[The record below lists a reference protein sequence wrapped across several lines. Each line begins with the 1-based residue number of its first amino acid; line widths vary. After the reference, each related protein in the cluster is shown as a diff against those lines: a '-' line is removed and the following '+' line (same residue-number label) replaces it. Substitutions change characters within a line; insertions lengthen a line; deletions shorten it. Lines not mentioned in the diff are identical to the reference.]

1 MHGRRGVLI
10 AIGVLA
16 LLTGSST
23 GAFALVDDFE
33 TDFWL
38 PYTDFLLGDKAS
50 AGYAS
55 TFARS
60 GTRSFHV
67 DISGYSILDFGSAY
81 GYAVFPIQG
90 AAMTELRVSILY
102 DHLED
107 TTASNWDAYAAG
119 VALDLLDKD
128 FRNLDRVRYVTAY
141 QASRKL
147 SLCGPTKSDVV
158 LAPPSGLGVWTD
170 LARNPAADFPAA
182 HWQSAKFVRVAIGFL
197 CTAGL
202 QGASYSLYFDDFM
215 FDTDGRD
222 ADADGL
228 SDLDEESRVYS
239 MSVTS
244 GSTPV
249 PIPSSGTATIEIHAP
264 PVDGIVQWAGVGLE
278 IEHPRPDG
286 LSVELAIPGKPG
298 TQLLWDPGFHARG
311 AAILEPT
318 TGAALRGT
326 VEVRGRAWH
335 ADPFVDLYVD
345 GVWIADMRGLEDG
358 SFLIPWSSDSW
369 PEGGHRLRVIAQAM
383 EGGDF
388 VSRTSEEI
396 GVTVDRTP
404 PLLELTRPAQGAVV
418 RGLAAIEAGA
428 HDDRGLAEVA
438 LQVDGIPADV
448 RREPPFTFFYETTN
462 LVPGAHTFRVRALDR
477 AGNEAVRQVDVR
489 VGPTL
494 EGVPLPCAP
503 VCSRAAAT
511 SGNLPPP
518 AAPRAP
524 LALPLPSGD
533 RLEIVEGFRAPW
545 VAQVVRTD
553 RGVSLILDAM
563 RDPSSPVLDGLVG
576 STFAAANFTNVPQ
589 WQVVVRDFGTGQEGD
604 VRVAR
609 ILLAARTSPAN
620 PDTDADGLKDG
631 AERSSTGTVPV
642 LRDVD
647 ADLLTDGTE
656 ITSRDI
662 PFIVDGVAS
671 VRTIRTDPLDFD
683 TDGDGL
689 PDGAE
694 LLPGDPQNPS
704 DPTVPDMDRDGLSD
718 GAERTVFGSDPT
730 RTDTDDDTLS
740 DLTEVTPRS
749 LELEIDGIL
758 EVRSV
763 TTSPA
768 SPDTDFDGLR
778 DDLEWDG
785 LSQYGFPTDPSD
797 PDTDHDG
804 LSDADELAGL
814 NRRPTNPLEPDTD
827 GDGLIDGLDLSPT
840 ELWDLQWQG
849 TFHPGMI
856 RFTQRFDARGVQGL
870 SAQIWT
876 YDIVDNTCV
885 FLSDHT
891 STATRSSDE
900 SAANVVATLNRV
912 LAEGGE
918 HDFVATTARHI
929 LQDSQGFASSA
940 YGACDL
946 GHPRQYRFEYLYDSN
961 SFDIEFVNTQESV
974 LHDDS
979 GDVFYQA
986 TLEVPIRIAKPQSI
1000 VLQLSIGPQ
1009 WDRGGENV
1017 VPAFVYSLTRG
1028 TDFAV
1033 TTPFYRNLAVGA
1045 PLDDH
1050 VYEFQFRIPA
1060 EVATDDNVDLRSG
1073 VPLATL
1079 FLMPV
1084 WLTSGFSEI
1093 ARSALDVSSITI
1105 GSIVSRV
1112 SESAEVVVTRLGTD
1126 VDYLGASLPS
1136 SAEGL
1141 ATGYHVFGAY
1151 SVYLYRIGD
1160 PFDSNAPKIVD
1171 AVYILGQSSEEVAT
1185 FQQTIEWVPEAE
1197 WSRRS
1202 EDGFGVFLRVFK
1214 MIRSGISVT
1223 SQIVGRLLVP
1233 LVSVPGGASEQ
1244 MTFGRTTFVVAKL
1257 TDIES
1262 GRPLYVVGEIG
1273 AETIKIRV
1281 PHPENPSVMLT
1292 EVRTIERELRSEIV
1306 DDLDDSRLLAGV
1318 RYSQL
1323 RSALRGAAVGAT
1335 LAIFGGQ
1342 AVVAFRSGNTIK
1354 GVFYAAAGAIAVFGI
1369 VKADVSLFEDVF
1381 ATTRILRGKSIKLGT
1396 AAAIG
1401 VAATL
1406 AAYELL
1412 LADQSRNSISKLSHY
1427 ESAGGVV
1434 VDALVGVVPLYGTA
1448 AMLGWQ
1454 LGLVV
1459 VVGLQAITG
1468 DLPNSLALKIVSS
1481 PGSTVV
1487 FLFEYAFATD
1497 IPSDIANDALVQ
1509 LLSFLAETARYLNS
1523 LNPPQPTLLLVP

>member
-1 MHGRRGVLI
+1 M
-10 AIGVLA
+10 
-16 LLTGSST
+16 
-23 GAFALVDDFE
+23 DDFE

-358 SFLIPWSSDSW
+358 SFSIPWSSDSW
-369 PEGGHRLRVIAQAM
+369 QEGGHRLRVIAQAV

-396 GVTVDRTP
+396 ALTVDRTP
-404 PLLELTRPAQGAVV
+404 PLLELTRPTQGAVV
-418 RGLAAIEAGA
+418 RGLTAIEAGA

-438 LQVDGIPADV
+438 LQVDGIPAEV

-462 LVPGAHTFRVRALDR
+462 LVPGTHTFRVRALDR

-631 AERSSTGTVPV
+631 TERSSTGTVPV

-694 LLPGDPQNPS
+694 LLPGGSQDPS
-704 DPTVPDMDRDGLSD
+704 DPTVPDTDRDGLSD
-718 GAERTVFGSDPT
+718 GVERIVFGSDPT

-778 DDLEWDG
+778 DHLEWDG
-785 LSQYGFPTDPSD
+785 LSQYGFQTDPSD

-876 YDIVDNTCV
+876 YDIVDNACV

-929 LQDSQGFASSA
+929 LQDSRGFASSA

-946 GHPRQYRFEYLYDSN
+946 AHPRQYRFEYLYDSN
-961 SFDIEFVNTQESV
+961 SFDIDFVNTQESV
-974 LHDDS
+974 LHDET

-986 TLEVPIRIAKPQSI
+986 TLEVPIQIAKPQSI
-1000 VLQLSIGPQ
+1000 VLQLSIPADA
-1009 WDRGGENV
+1009 DRGG
-1017 VPAFVYSLTRG
+1017 
-1028 TDFAV
+1028 D
-1033 TTPFYRNLAVGA
+1033 AVGA
-1045 PLDDH
+1045 SLDDH
-1050 VYEFQFRIPA
+1050 AYEFQLRIPKG
-1060 EVATDDNVDLRSG
+1060 VATDANVNLVNG
-1073 VPLATL
+1073 LPFANL
-1079 FLMPV
+1079 FLMPI
-1084 WLTSGFSEI
+1084 WLTSGPSGVV
-1093 ARSALDVSSITI
+1093 RSALDARAATV
-1105 GSIVSRV
+1105 GSVISRV
-1112 SESAEVVVTRLGTD
+1112 SESAELLVARLGIDTTD
-1126 VDYLGASLPS
+1126 LASFLPTTT
-1136 SAEGL
+1136 AGL
-1141 ATGYHVFGAY
+1141 VTGYHTFGPY
-1151 SVYLYRIGD
+1151 SVYVYHLAD
-1160 PFDSNAPKIVD
+1160 LFDNRAPQAVD
-1171 AVYILGQSSEEVAT
+1171 AAYLIGESSEEVAT
-1185 FQQTIEWVPEAE
+1185 FQEAIDWAPETE
-1197 WSRRS
+1197 WSRKS
-1202 EDGFGVFLRVFK
+1202 QDGFGLSRKVFSI
-1214 MIRSGISVT
+1214 IRTGISVT
-1223 SQIVGRLLVP
+1223 SQVVGKMLVP
-1233 LVSVPGGASEQ
+1233 VMTLPAGSREQ
-1244 MTFGRTTFVVAKL
+1244 MTFGRSTFVVTKL
-1257 TDIES
+1257 TDFET
-1262 GRPLYVVGEIG
+1262 GRPYFVVGET
-1273 AETIKIRV
+1273 AVQTVKLRV
-1281 PHPENPSVMLT
+1281 PHPEIPGTELT
-1292 EVRTIERELRSEIV
+1292 EVRSIERGIRAEIV
-1306 DDLDDSRLLAGV
+1306 DNLEDSKLLTGV
-1318 RYSQL
+1318 KYSSL
-1323 RSALRGAAVGAT
+1323 KTALRGAAIGAT
-1335 LAIFGGQ
+1335 LVVFGSQ
-1342 AVVAFRSGNTIK
+1342 AVLAFADGDYVKGTVFSVAGGTAAF
-1354 GVFYAAAGAIAVFGI
+1354 GVA
-1369 VKADVSLFEDVF
+1369 KADVVF
-1381 ATTRILRGKSIKLGT
+1381 TGK
-1396 AAAIG
+1396 
-1401 VAATL
+1401 
-1406 AAYELL
+1406 
-1412 LADQSRNSISKLSHY
+1412 
-1427 ESAGGVV
+1427 
-1434 VDALVGVVPLYGTA
+1434 
-1448 AMLGWQ
+1448 
-1454 LGLVV
+1454 
-1459 VVGLQAITG
+1459 
-1468 DLPNSLALKIVSS
+1468 
-1481 PGSTVV
+1481 
-1487 FLFEYAFATD
+1487 
-1497 IPSDIANDALVQ
+1497 
-1509 LLSFLAETARYLNS
+1509 
-1523 LNPPQPTLLLVP
+1523 

>member
-1 MHGRRGVLI
+1 MHGRRGVLL

-81 GYAVFPIQG
+81 GYAVFPTQG

-102 DHLED
+102 DHLQD

-147 SLCGPTKSDVV
+147 SLCGPTKADVV

-182 HWQSAKFVRVAIGFL
+182 HWQSAKFVRIAIGFL

-228 SDLDEESRVYS
+228 SDLDEEARVYS
-239 MSVTS
+239 ISVTS

-249 PIPSSGTATIEIHAP
+249 SIPSSDIATIEIQTP

-278 IEHPRPDG
+278 IEHPRPDD
-286 LSVELAIPGKPG
+286 LSVELAIPGKSG

-311 AAILEPT
+311 VAILEPT
-318 TGAALRGT
+318 NGAAVRGT
-326 VEVRGRAWH
+326 VEVHGRAWH

-345 GVWIADMRGLEDG
+345 GVWIADVRGLEDG
-358 SFLIPWSSDSW
+358 SFLIPWSSESW

-383 EGGDF
+383 KGGDF

-396 GVTVDRTP
+396 AVTVDRTP

-418 RGLAAIEAGA
+418 RGLTAIEAGA
-428 HDDRGLAEVA
+428 HDDHDLAEVA
-438 LQVDGIPADV
+438 LEVDGIPADV

-511 SGNLPPP
+511 SGNLPSP

-524 LALPLPSGD
+524 LALSLPSGD

-545 VAQVVRTD
+545 VAQVVRSD
-553 RGVSLILDAM
+553 RGVSLILDAT
-563 RDPSSPVLDGLVG
+563 RDPSSPVLDGLVA
-576 STFAAANFTNVPQ
+576 STFTSADFTNVPQ
-589 WQVVVRDFGTGQEGD
+589 WRIVVRDFGAGQDGL

-609 ILLAARTSPAN
+609 LLLAARTSPAN
-620 PDTDADGLKDG
+620 PDTDADALKDG
-631 AERSSTGTVPV
+631 AERSSTGTIPV

-647 ADLLTDGTE
+647 ADLLTDGEE
-656 ITSRDI
+656 IAARAIS
-662 PFIVDGVAS
+662 FIVDGIPS
-671 VRTIRTDPLDFD
+671 VRTIRTNPLDFD
-683 TDGDGL
+683 TDRDGL

-694 LLPGDPQNPS
+694 LFPRDSQNPS
-704 DPTVPDMDRDGLSD
+704 DPTIPDTDRDGLSD

-740 DLTEVTPRS
+740 DPMEVTPRP
-749 LELEIDGIL
+749 LKLEIDGLL

-763 TTSPA
+763 ATSPA
-768 SPDTDFDGLR
+768 SQDTDFDGLR

-785 LSQYGFPTDPSD
+785 PSQYGFQTDPSD
-797 PDTDHDG
+797 PDTDRDG

-814 NRRPTNPLEPDTD
+814 NRRPTNPLESDTD

-840 ELWDLQWQG
+840 ELWDVQWQG

-929 LQDSQGFASSA
+929 QQESQGFASSA

-961 SFDIEFVNTQESV
+961 SFDIDFVNTQESV
-974 LHDDS
+974 LHDET

-1000 VLQLSIGPQ
+1000 VLQLSIPADG
-1009 WDRGGENV
+1009 DRGGENV

-1033 TTPFYRNLAVGA
+1033 TTPFYQNLAVGA

-1050 VYEFQFRIPA
+1050 AYEFQLRIPKNI
-1060 EVATDDNVDLRSG
+1060 ATPDHVDIVNG

-1079 FLMPV
+1079 LLMPI
-1084 WLTSGFSEI
+1084 WLTNGSSGITRF
-1093 ARSALDVSSITI
+1093 ALDATRVMVGSMVSK
-1105 GSIVSRV
+1105 V
-1112 SESAEVVVTRLGTD
+1112 SESAELVVARLAIDIGDLT
-1126 VDYLGASLPS
+1126 AFLPPS
-1136 SAEGL
+1136 TEGL
-1141 ATGYHVFGAY
+1141 LTGYHTFG
-1151 SVYLYRIGD
+1151 VYTVYVYHLGD
-1160 PFDSNAPKIVD
+1160 VFDSSAPGAVD
-1171 AVYILGQSSEEVAT
+1171 AIYLVGESPEEITT
-1185 FQQTIEWVPEAE
+1185 FQESVVWAPETA
-1197 WSRRS
+1197 WLARS
-1202 EDGFGVFLRVFK
+1202 HDGFGLSLRIFK
-1214 MIRSGISVT
+1214 IIRIGISVT
-1223 SQIVGRLLVP
+1223 SQIVGNMLVP
-1233 LVSVPGGASEQ
+1233 VSTVPAANMER
-1244 MTFGRTTFVVAKL
+1244 MTFGRSTFVVTKL
-1257 TDIES
+1257 TSAET
-1262 GRPLYVVGEIG
+1262 GQPYYVIG
-1273 AETIKIRV
+1273 ATSVTTVKIRV
-1281 PHPENPSVMLT
+1281 PHPEVPGVTLT
-1292 EVRTIERELRSEIV
+1292 EVRTIERELPGEIV
-1306 DDLDDSRLLAGV
+1306 NDLDDSRLLAEAKYV
-1318 RYSQL
+1318 TL

-1335 LAIFGGQ
+1335 LAIFGSQ
-1342 AVVAFRSGNTIK
+1342 AVMAFRDGDTVQ
-1354 GVFYAAAGAIAVFGI
+1354 GTVFVLAGATATFGI
-1369 VKADVSLFEDVF
+1369 VKSDVILTSELAEGRLS
-1381 ATTRILRGKSIKLGT
+1381 RIGVRVRLGT
-1396 AAAIG
+1396 VAAIAVTG
-1401 VAATL
+1401 ILASFEVFRSTQTNDPIKRLSHFETAGAIVADSIVAA
-1406 AAYELL
+1406 
-1412 LADQSRNSISKLSHY
+1412 
-1427 ESAGGVV
+1427 
-1434 VDALVGVVPLYGTA
+1434 VPLYGAA

-1454 LGLVV
+1454 LGLTVS
-1459 VVGLQAITG
+1459 VGLGAAVG
-1468 DLPNSLALKIVSS
+1468 LMPSLLAVKIVSS
-1481 PGSTVV
+1481 PGSTIV
-1487 FLFEYAFATD
+1487 FLFEYIFATE
-1497 IPSDIANDALVQ
+1497 IPSDVAADALTQ
-1509 LLSFLAETARYLNS
+1509 LLNFLADVARHNNG
-1523 LNPPQPTLLLVP
+1523 LNPPIPTLLLVP

>member
-249 PIPSSGTATIEIHAP
+249 PIPSSGTATIEIQAP

-358 SFLIPWSSDSW
+358 SFSIPWSSDSW
-369 PEGGHRLRVIAQAM
+369 QEGGHRLRVIAQAV
-383 EGGDF
+383 EGGDS
-388 VSRTSEEI
+388 VTRTSEEI
-396 GVTVDRTP
+396 AVTVDRTP

-589 WQVVVRDFGTGQEGD
+589 WQVVVRDFGTGQEGV
-604 VRVAR
+604 VRGAR

-656 ITSRDI
+656 ITSREI
-662 PFIVDGVAS
+662 PFIVDGLAS

-694 LLPGDPQNPS
+694 LLSGGSQDPS
-704 DPTVPDMDRDGLSD
+704 DPTVPDTDRDGLSD
-718 GAERTVFGSDPT
+718 GVERIVFGSDPT
-730 RTDTDDDTLS
+730 RMDTDDDTLS

-749 LELEIDGIL
+749 LGLEIDGIL

-763 TTSPA
+763 ATSPA
-768 SPDTDFDGLR
+768 SQDTDFDGLR

-785 LSQYGFPTDPSD
+785 PSQYGFQTDPSD

-814 NRRPTNPLEPDTD
+814 NRRPTNPLESDTD

-929 LQDSQGFASSA
+929 LQDSRGFASSA

-946 GHPRQYRFEYLYDSN
+946 AHPRQYRFEYLYDSN
-961 SFDIEFVNTQESV
+961 SFDIDFVNTQESV
-974 LHDDS
+974 LHDET

-1000 VLQLSIGPQ
+1000 VLQLSIDPEV
-1009 WDRGGENV
+1009 DRGGEDV

-1028 TDFAV
+1028 TDYAA
-1033 TTPFYRNLAVGA
+1033 TAPFYRNIAVGA

-1050 VYEFQFRIPA
+1050 AYQFQLRIPKD
-1060 EVATDDNVDLRSG
+1060 VATEANVNLVNG
-1073 VPLATL
+1073 LPFATL
-1079 FLMPV
+1079 FLMPI
-1084 WLTSGFSEI
+1084 WLTSGPSGVV
-1093 ARSALDVSSITI
+1093 RSALDARAATV
-1105 GSIVSRV
+1105 GSVISRV
-1112 SESAEVVVTRLGTD
+1112 SESAEMLVARLGIDTTD
-1126 VDYLGASLPS
+1126 LASFLPTTT
-1136 SAEGL
+1136 AGL
-1141 ATGYHVFGAY
+1141 VTGYHTFGPY
-1151 SVYLYRIGD
+1151 SVYVYHLAD
-1160 PFDSNAPKIVD
+1160 LFDNRAPQAVD
-1171 AVYILGQSSEEVAT
+1171 AAYLIGESSEEVAT
-1185 FQQTIEWVPEAE
+1185 FQEAIDWAPETE
-1197 WSRRS
+1197 WSRKS
-1202 EDGFGVFLRVFK
+1202 QDGFGLSRKVFSI
-1214 MIRSGISVT
+1214 IRTGISVT
-1223 SQIVGRLLVP
+1223 SQVVGKMLVP
-1233 LVSVPGGASEQ
+1233 VMTLPAGSREQ
-1244 MTFGRTTFVVAKL
+1244 VTFGRSTFVVTKL
-1257 TDIES
+1257 TDFET
-1262 GRPLYVVGEIG
+1262 GRPYFVVGET
-1273 AETIKIRV
+1273 AVRTVKLRV
-1281 PHPENPSVMLT
+1281 PHPEIPGTELT
-1292 EVRTIERELRSEIV
+1292 EVRSIERGIRAEIV
-1306 DDLDDSRLLAGV
+1306 DNLEDSKLLTGV
-1318 RYSQL
+1318 KYSSL
-1323 RSALRGAAVGAT
+1323 KTALRGAAIGAT
-1335 LAIFGGQ
+1335 LVVFGSQ
-1342 AVVAFRSGNTIK
+1342 AVLAFADGDYVKGTVFSVAGGTAAF
-1354 GVFYAAAGAIAVFGI
+1354 GVA
-1369 VKADVSLFEDVF
+1369 KADVVFTGKLFKGRVSPF
-1381 ATTRILRGKSIKLGT
+1381 GFRVRLGTVATIAVTGILASYELYLAVRSTDSIKR
-1396 AAAIG
+1396 
-1401 VAATL
+1401 L
-1406 AAYELL
+1406 A
-1412 LADQSRNSISKLSHY
+1412 HY
-1427 ESAGGVV
+1427 ESGASILADSIV
-1434 VDALVGVVPLYGTA
+1434 AAVPLYGAA

-1454 LGLVV
+1454 LGMIA
-1459 VVGLQAITG
+1459 AIG
-1468 DLPNSLALKIVSS
+1468 VEALLGIMPNSLAVKIVSS

-1487 FLFEYAFATD
+1487 FLFEYAFTTE
-1497 IPSDIANDALVQ
+1497 IPSAVAEDALIQ
-1509 LLSFLAETARYLNS
+1509 LLNFLAEVARYSNS
-1523 LNPPQPTLLLVP
+1523 LNPPVPTLVLVP

>member
-60 GTRSFHV
+60 GARSFHV

-182 HWQSAKFVRVAIGFL
+182 HWQSAKFVRIAIGFL

-335 ADPFVDLYVD
+335 ADR
-345 GVWIADMRGLEDG
+345 IA
-358 SFLIPWSSDSW
+358 
-369 PEGGHRLRVIAQAM
+369 
-383 EGGDF
+383 
-388 VSRTSEEI
+388 
-396 GVTVDRTP
+396 
-404 PLLELTRPAQGAVV
+404 
-418 RGLAAIEAGA
+418 
-428 HDDRGLAEVA
+428 
-438 LQVDGIPADV
+438 ADV
-448 RREPPFTFFYETTN
+448 RREPPFTFFYEATN
-462 LVPGAHTFRVRALDR
+462 LGPGAHTFRVRALDR
-477 AGNEAVRQVDVR
+477 AGNGAVRQVDVR

-545 VAQVVRTD
+545 VAQVLRTD

-604 VRVAR
+604 VRGAR

-631 AERSSTGTVPV
+631 TERSSTGTVPV

-694 LLPGDPQNPS
+694 LLPGGSQDPS

-749 LELEIDGIL
+749 LELEIDGLL

-763 TTSPA
+763 ATSPA

-785 LSQYGFPTDPSD
+785 LSQYGFQTDPSD

-827 GDGLIDGLDLSPT
+827 GEGLIDGLDLSPT

-929 LQDSQGFASSA
+929 IQDS
-940 YGACDL
+940 L
-946 GHPRQYRFEYLYDSN
+946 
-961 SFDIEFVNTQESV
+961 
-974 LHDDS
+974 
-979 GDVFYQA
+979 
-986 TLEVPIRIAKPQSI
+986 
-1000 VLQLSIGPQ
+1000 
-1009 WDRGGENV
+1009 W
-1017 VPAFVYSLTRG
+1017 
-1028 TDFAV
+1028 
-1033 TTPFYRNLAVGA
+1033 
-1045 PLDDH
+1045 
-1050 VYEFQFRIPA
+1050 
-1060 EVATDDNVDLRSG
+1060 
-1073 VPLATL
+1073 
-1079 FLMPV
+1079 
-1084 WLTSGFSEI
+1084 
-1093 ARSALDVSSITI
+1093 
-1105 GSIVSRV
+1105 
-1112 SESAEVVVTRLGTD
+1112 
-1126 VDYLGASLPS
+1126 
-1136 SAEGL
+1136 
-1141 ATGYHVFGAY
+1141 
-1151 SVYLYRIGD
+1151 
-1160 PFDSNAPKIVD
+1160 
-1171 AVYILGQSSEEVAT
+1171 
-1185 FQQTIEWVPEAE
+1185 
-1197 WSRRS
+1197 
-1202 EDGFGVFLRVFK
+1202 
-1214 MIRSGISVT
+1214 
-1223 SQIVGRLLVP
+1223 
-1233 LVSVPGGASEQ
+1233 
-1244 MTFGRTTFVVAKL
+1244 
-1257 TDIES
+1257 
-1262 GRPLYVVGEIG
+1262 
-1273 AETIKIRV
+1273 
-1281 PHPENPSVMLT
+1281 
-1292 EVRTIERELRSEIV
+1292 
-1306 DDLDDSRLLAGV
+1306 
-1318 RYSQL
+1318 
-1323 RSALRGAAVGAT
+1323 
-1335 LAIFGGQ
+1335 
-1342 AVVAFRSGNTIK
+1342 
-1354 GVFYAAAGAIAVFGI
+1354 
-1369 VKADVSLFEDVF
+1369 
-1381 ATTRILRGKSIKLGT
+1381 
-1396 AAAIG
+1396 
-1401 VAATL
+1401 
-1406 AAYELL
+1406 
-1412 LADQSRNSISKLSHY
+1412 
-1427 ESAGGVV
+1427 
-1434 VDALVGVVPLYGTA
+1434 
-1448 AMLGWQ
+1448 
-1454 LGLVV
+1454 
-1459 VVGLQAITG
+1459 
-1468 DLPNSLALKIVSS
+1468 
-1481 PGSTVV
+1481 
-1487 FLFEYAFATD
+1487 
-1497 IPSDIANDALVQ
+1497 
-1509 LLSFLAETARYLNS
+1509 
-1523 LNPPQPTLLLVP
+1523 